1 MTDTLK
7 NLDNLNKTEE
17 NKKNNE
23 INKMSN
29 IEFLDKLN
37 IHILNSYDI
46 FNEKV
51 NDDSVDVSNYLK
63 FIIEHAE
70 KKTR

>member
-7 NLDNLNKTEE
+7 NLDNLNKAEE

-29 IEFLDKLN
+29 IEFVDKTKCLS
-37 IHILNSYDI
+37 ILNSYDI

-51 NDDSVDVSNYLK
+51 NDDSIKLS
-63 FIIEHAE
+63 
-70 KKTR
+70 